1 MEPALADPQRTG
13 ISTVQLSTM
22 KILLTTIIGACI
34 FGWIVTRPYPQP
46 PAPSVTVTASWYGD
60 ECAGNPTASG
70 EPFDPSAM
78 TCAMWDVPFGTR
90 VWVKLGPRSIIVRC
104 NDRGPAKRLNRG
116 IDLSRAAFAKL
127 ADTDAGLIK
136 VELTILETGK

>member
-1 MEPALADPQRTG
+1 
-13 ISTVQLSTM
+13 M
-22 KILLTTIIGACI
+22 KTTILTIITGACI

-60 ECAGNPTASG
+60 ECAGKPPSNG
-70 EPFDPSAM
+70 ELFDPSAM
-78 TCAMWDVPFGTR
+78 TCAMWTFNGAPVPFDTR
-90 VWVKLGPRSIIVRC
+90 IRVQLGDRSVIVRC

-136 VELTILETGK
+136 VKLTIID

>member
-1 MEPALADPQRTG
+1 
-13 ISTVQLSTM
+13 M
-22 KILLTTIIGACI
+22 KTILLTIVTGACI
-34 FGWIVTRPYPQP
+34 FAWIVTRPYATP
-46 PAPSVTVTASWYGD
+46 PPTVTVTASWYGD
-60 ECAGNPTASG
+60 ECAGNLTASG
-70 EPFDPSAM
+70 EVFEPRAM

-90 VWVKLGPRSIIVRC
+90 IRVQLGPRSVVVRV

-136 VELTILETGK
+136 VKLTILP